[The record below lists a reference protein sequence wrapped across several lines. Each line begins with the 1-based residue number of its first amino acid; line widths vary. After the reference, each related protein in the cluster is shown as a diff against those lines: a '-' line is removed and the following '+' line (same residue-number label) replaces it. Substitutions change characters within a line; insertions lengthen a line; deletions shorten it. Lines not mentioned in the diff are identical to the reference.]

1 MIRVN
6 CYLTFDTI
14 FYTVPLMLRL
24 RLILLL
30 ALCSFLFVGCGR
42 TPVPEPKLIAPYRGQ
57 LSDHQLLEEL
67 RQSWYQFEA
76 GDDKVMLRYNELLGI
91 LLNRARYDHA
101 QSKGNERDL
110 LMKQCPMKV
119 HRDFEPLNQWS
130 DIYGDLIPC
139 STIRLTHKE
148 IKNHFISEGLGI
160 PVAGWVKKSMAEKLN
175 QKQVITDVGAIH
187 TMTVYLS
194 FPSPKAK
201 DQRATFHLILR
212 MKQDHVTVGNRQVA
226 LAADYSAPLS
236 VIWQLSK
243 IEDTKFLGLLRPE
256 KTVNFAGLNFVE
268 PYDPNKIPVVLTHG
282 LMSSPETFTNLI
294 NRLRVM
300 PGVNQHY
307 QFWRYSYPT
316 GVPWLRTSADFL
328 VSLNKALDQVDSQRR
343 NLKLKQ
349 MIMVGHSMGGLITR
363 LSISEEPWKVLIPF
377 AKKDKQHLIHKGL
390 FLNMVASEDKKKALQ
405 SNAPP
410 FKPAKR
416 AIFLATPHRGAPFAN
431 NWLAMLGSYIVSLP
445 KTLITQLYK
454 VVTLNEDML
463 NVSPD
468 KLAREMTSIRQLSPQ
483 SYSIQGLNLLHTNL
497 PVHSIIGD
505 EGKGNT
511 PNSSDGIVPYF
522 SSHLT
527 WSKSEK
533 IVPTDHSVQDS
544 EECAKEVYRILMLHL
559 KDQKK

>member
-1 MIRVN
+1 MN
-6 CYLTFDTI
+6 CYLTFKAI
-14 FYTVPLMLRL
+14 FYTVPLMLR
-24 RLILLL
+24 RRLLL
-30 ALCSFLFVGCGR
+30 LLFLGTFLLVGCGR
-42 TPVPEPKLIAPYRGQ
+42 TPVPEPALVAPYRAE
-57 LSDHQLLEEL
+57 LSDQQLMAEL
-67 RQSWYQFEA
+67 RQSWYQLEA
-76 GDDKVMLRYNELLGI
+76 GDDKVMPRYNELLAFLI
-91 LLNRARYDHA
+91 NRARYDHLEA
-101 QSKGNERDL
+101 RGNEKDIL
-110 LMKQCPMKV
+110 VKQFPIKIQ
-119 HRDFEPLNQWS
+119 RDFEPLNQWS
-130 DIYGDLIPC
+130 DIYGDIIPC
-139 STIRLTHKE
+139 STIRLTHKD
-148 IKNHFISEGLGI
+148 IKNHFIGEGLGV
-160 PVAGWVKKSMAEKLN
+160 PVAGWVKKSMTEKLN

-187 TMTVYLS
+187 TMTVYLT

-201 DQRATFHLILR
+201 DQRATMHFILR
-212 MKQDHVTVGNRQVA
+212 MKKDYVTVGNRQVA

-243 IEDTKFLGLLRPE
+243 IEDAKFLGLLRPE
-256 KTVNFAGLNFVE
+256 KTVNFAGLSFVE
-268 PYDPNKIPVVLTHG
+268 PYDPDKIPVVLTHG

-300 PGVNQHY
+300 PGVNKHY

-328 VSLNKALDQVDSQRR
+328 ASLNKALDQVDPQRR
-343 NLKLKQ
+343 NPKLKQ
-349 MIMVGHSMGGLITR
+349 MVMVGHSMGGLITR

-377 AKKDKQHLIHKGL
+377 AKKDKQHLIHKG
-390 FLNMVASEDKKKALQ
+390 FFIKMVASEDKQKALQ

-431 NWLAMLGSYIVSLP
+431 NWIAMLGSYIVSLP

-463 NVSPD
+463 NIPPD
-468 KLAREMTSIRQLSPQ
+468 KLAREMTSIRQLSPE
-483 SYSIQGLNLLHTNL
+483 SHSIQGLNLLHTKL

-511 PNSSDGIVPYF
+511 PSSSDGIVPYF

-533 IVPTDHSVQDS
+533 IVPADHSVQDS
-544 EECAKEVYRILMLHL
+544 EECAKEVHRILMLHL
-559 KDQKK
+559 KEQKQ